1 MILVAVAMFAV
12 VKDTGG
18 LLLGNVVSQP
28 LVTDTCWPGD
38 RTAAII
44 NKSDTQTLASEF
56 QYSFPFIFN

>member
-44 NKSDTQTLASEF
+44 NKSDTQT
-56 QYSFPFIFN
+56 